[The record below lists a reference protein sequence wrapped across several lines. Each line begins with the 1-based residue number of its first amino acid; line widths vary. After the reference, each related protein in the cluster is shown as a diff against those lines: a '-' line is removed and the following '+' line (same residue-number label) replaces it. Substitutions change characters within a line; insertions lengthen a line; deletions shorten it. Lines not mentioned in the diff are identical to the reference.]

1 MNKMKIESKE
11 NTTSDSFQV
20 EKPKTKKEKP
30 SFPFNFDINSQES
43 IQTLVKPSYE
53 DESNE
58 NQSES
63 LIPLFDNSDILFL
76 QKPRKKEISESK
88 RVIISVDISEERA
101 QKMNNSKT
109 LEPDKNMFKRKIRK
123 KLKLNLNKF
132 KKSIKEIPTID
143 RELQEITEDTAR

>member
-1 MNKMKIESKE
+1 M
-11 NTTSDSFQV
+11 
-20 EKPKTKKEKP
+20 
-30 SFPFNFDINSQES
+30 
-43 IQTLVKPSYE
+43 
-53 DESNE
+53 
-58 NQSES
+58 
-63 LIPLFDNSDILFL
+63 FDNSDILFL
-76 QKPRKKEISESK
+76 QKSLKKEISESK

-143 RELQEITEDTAR
+143 RELQEITEDAAR